1 MGEVYRARDT
11 RLDREVALKVLPESF
26 ARDSDR
32 LRLEQEA
39 RAVAALSY
47 PNILAIHDIGEQNG
61 TPFLSE
67 LLEGTSLL
75 RRAGEWPAVFAQ
87 SCGVRSANC
96 ARIGGRPQQEHHPP
110 RSEARKHLHHERRT
124 GEDS

>member
-11 RLDREVALKVLPESF
+11 RRDREVARKVLPESF

-39 RAVAALSY
+39 RAVAALSH

-67 LLEGTSLL
+67 LLEAYELA
-75 RRAGEWPAVFAQ
+75 RRAGEWPAVFTQ
-87 SCGVRSANC
+87 SENVTGYTISKLDISSGEGEVWQEL
-96 ARIGGRPQQEHHPP
+96 RP
-110 RSEARKHLHHERRT
+110 
-124 GEDS
+124 